1 MEICCESVSDRGG
14 NEDFSPQ
21 GRKGPLSLPGG
32 AKLAKTRAMQ
42 SQWNDETAKATIQT
56 HGAEG
61 VNEDIALRVYTTRLI
76 GREPLLVLHGGGN
89 TSVKTK
95 ATDDLG
101 REHEVIAVK
110 GSGADMADMEPWGL
124 PEVKLAPLR
133 EMRALEELSD
143 EAMVNMQRLNL
154 LDASA
159 PNPSV
164 ETLLHAF
171 LPHKF
176 VDHTHAAA
184 VLSLVDQPDGEALA
198 REVYDGR
205 MGIVP
210 YIAPGFGLAKAAAE
224 VFDEKPDVEGLI
236 LHKHGIFTFGETAR
250 EAYERM
256 IEMVSLA
263 ESRLRQG
270 RPVVFPKGDIAS
282 RLETAAEIAPI
293 LRGACAIRKEG
304 VEPIRFV
311 AELRTGPEILD
322 YVNGAELTSYSQ
334 RGVVTPDH
342 IIRTKNKPL
351 VVPAPE
357 AGKLDDFAGAVKAA
371 VASFI
376 ADYDV
381 YFERENA
388 AAGGTKTKL
397 DAMPRVVLVPGVGLF
412 GLGRTAKDAS
422 IAGDLAENTV
432 KVVTDA
438 EGIGRYDPLPESDL
452 FALEY
457 WSLEQAKLKGQVA
470 KPLTGQVALVTGAG
484 AIGAAT
490 ARALAGDGAAVALL
504 DIDGEAARKAA
515 AAVKGLGMACDV
527 TKPDQVARAFA
538 AICDRF
544 GGVDILVSN
553 AGAAWQG
560 RIGEVSDETLRK
572 SFELNFFA
580 HQTVAREAV
589 RIMLKQDTGGVLLF
603 NISKQAV
610 NPGQNFGPYGLPKA
624 ATMLLMRQYALDYGA
639 DGIRS
644 NGVNADRV
652 RSGLLT
658 DEMIA
663 ARSKARGLSEA
674 DYMSGNLLH
683 AEVMADDVGQAFLAL
698 AKARKTT
705 GHVETVD
712 GGNIAAAL
720 R

>member
-1 MEICCESVSDRGG
+1 
-14 NEDFSPQ
+14 
-21 GRKGPLSLPGG
+21 
-32 AKLAKTRAMQ
+32 MQ
-42 SQWNDETAKATIQT
+42 SKWNDKAADEIVAAYSAKAV
-56 HGAEG
+56 GP
-61 VNEDIALRVYTTRLI
+61 DIALRVYTTRLL
-76 GREPLLVLHGGGN
+76 GRDPLLVLHGGGN
-89 TSVKTK
+89 TSVKTR
-95 ATDDLG
+95 ARDDLG
-101 REHEVIAVK
+101 VEHEVIAVK
-110 GSGADMADMEPWGL
+110 GSGADMADIEPWGL
-124 PEVKLAPLR
+124 PAVKLAPLR
-133 EMRALEELSD
+133 ELRALEAVSD
-143 EAMVNMQRLNL
+143 EAMVNVQRLNL
-154 LDASA
+154 LDSTA

-176 VDHTHAAA
+176 VDHTHAAS
-184 VLSLVDQPDGEALA
+184 VLALVDQPDGEELA

-210 YIAPGFGLAKAAAE
+210 YVAPGFGLAKAAAE
-224 VFDEKPDVEGLI
+224 VFEQKPDVEGLI

-270 RPVVFPKGDIAS
+270 RPIVFPSRQIAGKVAS
-282 RLETAAEIAPI
+282 AAEIAPLI
-293 LRGACAIRKEG
+293 RGACAIKQEG
-304 VEPIRFV
+304 EEPIRFITDF
-311 AELRTGPEILD
+311 RTAPEILN
-322 YVNGAELTSYSQ
+322 YVNGVELASYSQ

-351 VVPAPE
+351 VVPPPD
-357 AGKLDDFAGAVKAA
+357 AGKLGDFAKALRDAV
-371 VASFI
+371 VQFV
-376 ADYDV
+376 ADYDW
-381 YFERENA
+381 YFARENA
-388 AAGGTKTKL
+388 AAGNTKTKL
-397 DAMPRVVLVPGVGLF
+397 DSAPRVVLVPGVGLF

-422 IAGDLAENTV
+422 IAADLAENTV

-438 EGIGRYDPLPESDL
+438 EAIGRYEPLPESDL

-457 WSLEQAKLKGQVA
+457 WSLEQAKLKGAVV
-470 KPLTGQVALVTGAG
+470 KPLTGQVAFVTGAG

-490 ARALAGDGAAVALL
+490 AKTLAAQGVAVAIL
-504 DIDGEAARKAA
+504 DIDGEAAMKAA
-515 AAVKGLGMACDV
+515 AAIKGLGIECDV
-527 TKPDQVARAFA
+527 TKPEQVRAAFGLT
-538 AICDRF
+538 CERF
-544 GGVDILVSN
+544 GGIDIVVSN

-560 RIGEVSDETLRK
+560 RIGEVSDELLRK

-580 HQTVAREAV
+580 HQTVAQEAV
-589 RIMLKQDTGGVLLF
+589 RIMLKQGTGGVLLF

-610 NPGQNFGPYGLPKA
+610 NPGANFGPYGLPKA

-658 DEMIA
+658 DAMVA
-663 ARSKARGLSEA
+663 VRAKARGVSEA
-674 DYMSGNLLH
+674 EYMKGNLLSREVL
-683 AEVMADDVGQAFLAL
+683 AEDVAQAFVQLAL
-698 AKARKTT
+698 ARKTT
-705 GHVETVD
+705 GHIETVD

>member
-1 MEICCESVSDRGG
+1 
-14 NEDFSPQ
+14 
-21 GRKGPLSLPGG
+21 
-32 AKLAKTRAMQ
+32 MQ
-42 SQWNDETAKATIQT
+42 SQWNDATAKQMVETY
-56 HGAEG
+56 GAEG

-76 GREPLLVLHGGGN
+76 GRDPLLVLHGGGN
-89 TSVKTK
+89 TSVKTH

-101 REHEVIAVK
+101 QEHEVIAVK

-124 PEVKLAPLR
+124 PAVKLGPLR
-133 EMRALEELSD
+133 ELRALDALSD
-143 EAMVNMQRLNL
+143 ESMVNVQRLNL

-176 VDHTHAAA
+176 IDHTHAAA

-210 YIAPGFGLAKAAAE
+210 YIAPGFGLAKAAAQ
-224 VFDEKPDVEGLI
+224 VFEEKPDVEGLI
-236 LHKHGIFTFGETAR
+236 LHKHGIFTFGDTAR

-270 RPVVFPKGDIAS
+270 RPVVFPKGEIAAK
-282 RLETAAEIAPI
+282 LETAAEIAPI
-293 LRGACAIRKEG
+293 LRGACAIRRENA
-304 VEPIRFV
+304 EPVRFI

-322 YVNGAELTSYSQ
+322 YVNGKELASYSQ

-357 AGKLDDFAGAVKAA
+357 AGKLDAFADAVRAA
-371 VASFI
+371 VETFI
-376 ADYDV
+376 ADYDA
-381 YFERENA
+381 YFARENA
-388 AAGGTKTKL
+388 AVGGTKTKL
-397 DAMPRVVLVPGVGLF
+397 DAMPRVILVPGVGLF
-412 GLGRTAKDAS
+412 GLGRSAKDAA

-432 KVVTDA
+432 RVVTDA
-438 EGIGRYDPLPESDL
+438 EAIGRYDPLPESDL

-457 WSLEQAKLKGQVA
+457 WSLEQAKLKGAVT
-470 KPLTGQVALVTGAG
+470 KPLTGQIAVVTGAG

-490 ARALAGDGAAVALL
+490 AKALAADGAAVAVL
-504 DIDGEAARKAA
+504 DIDGDAAKKVAA
-515 AAVKGLGMACDV
+515 EVKGLGVQCDV
-527 TKPDQVARAFA
+527 TKPDDVARAFA
-538 AICDRF
+538 AVCDRF

-580 HQTVAREAV
+580 HQTVAQAAV

-644 NGVNADRV
+644 NGVNADRI

-683 AEVMADDVGQAFLAL
+683 AEVTADDVAQAFLAL